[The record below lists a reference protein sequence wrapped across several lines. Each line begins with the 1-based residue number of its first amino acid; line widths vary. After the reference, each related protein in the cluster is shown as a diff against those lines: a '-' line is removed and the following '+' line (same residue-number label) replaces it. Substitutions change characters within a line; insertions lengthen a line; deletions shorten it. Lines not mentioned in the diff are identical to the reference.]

1 MNFRRVS
8 ILIQKEFKQLIRDP
22 LSIALGILLPV
33 VLLLICG
40 FGVSTDV
47 RNIHMAIVV
56 PEPSE
61 MASQICARF
70 QSNGFFKSQIV
81 RTTAEAEALMRSH
94 QVDTCLY
101 LPQNFTKKLE
111 TGDATVQIV
120 VNASNPSPAF
130 LKRGYILTVLSS
142 CMGPQNDP
150 NALEVQTRQ
159 WFNEEN
165 RSAFNIVP
173 GMIVI
178 ILTII
183 GALLT
188 SMVMAREY
196 ELGNLESMFVTP
208 MRSIEILLAKMTTNF
223 FLGMVGLLIALVL
236 GHYLFGLPTRGNLA
250 ILIFGSGLY
259 LIVSLC
265 LGLLISSITKNQF
278 LAVLATVIATFLPS
292 YILSGFLFEIRSMP
306 AFLQGVTNFVPARYY
321 VDFLQT
327 SLLVGDVQRNVLW
340 NLSVLGGI
348 AILLL
353 MLAVVKNPKRL

>member
-1 MNFRRVS
+1 MSFRRIF
-8 ILIQKEFKQLIRDP
+8 ILTQKEFKQLIRDP

-47 RNIHMAIVV
+47 RNIRMVIVV

-70 QSNGFFKSQIV
+70 QSNGFFDSQIV
-81 RTTAEAEALMRSH
+81 RTTAEAEALMRTH
-94 QVDTCLY
+94 QADTSLY
-101 LPQNFTKKLE
+101 LPQDFTRKLQS
-111 TGDATVQIV
+111 GDAVVQIV

-130 LKRGYILTVLSS
+130 LKQGYILTVLAG
-142 CMGPQNDP
+142 CMGSLADP
-150 NALEVQTRQ
+150 NALEIQTRQ

-188 SMVMAREY
+188 SMLMAREY

-208 MRSIEILLAKMTTNF
+208 MRSIEMLLAKMFTNF
-223 FLGMVGLLIALVL
+223 GLGMVGLTISLVL
-236 GHYLFGLPTRGNLA
+236 GHYLFGLPTRGNIA
-250 ILIFGSGLY
+250 ILIFGSSLY
-259 LIVSLC
+259 LIVALC
-265 LGLLISSITKNQF
+265 LGLLISSLTKNQF
-278 LAVLATVIATFLPS
+278 LAVIVTVIATFLPS
-292 YILSGFLFEIRSMP
+292 YILSGFLFEIKSMP

-321 VDFLQT
+321 VEFLQT
-327 SLLVGDVQRNVLW
+327 SLLVGNVWRNVFW
-340 NLSVLGGI
+340 NLSVLSGI
-348 AILLL
+348 AVLLL
-353 MLAVVKNPKRL
+353 ALAVVKNPKKL

>member
-1 MNFRRVS
+1 MSFRRIF
-8 ILIQKEFKQLIRDP
+8 ILTQKEFRQLIRDP

-47 RNIHMAIVV
+47 RNIRMVIVV

-70 QSNGFFKSQIV
+70 QSNGFFDSQIV
-81 RTTAEAEALMRSH
+81 RTTAEAEALLRAH
-94 QVDTCLY
+94 RADTCLY
-101 LPQNFTKKLE
+101 LPQDFTRKLQS
-111 TGDATVQIV
+111 GDAVVQIV

-130 LKRGYILTVLSS
+130 LKRGYILTVLSG
-142 CMGPQNDP
+142 CMGTQADP
-150 NALEVQTRQ
+150 NALEIQTRQ

-173 GMIVI
+173 GIIVI

-208 MRSIEILLAKMTTNF
+208 MRSIEILLAKMITNF
-223 FLGMVGLLIALVL
+223 GLGMVGLTIALVL
-236 GHYLFGLPTRGNLA
+236 GHYLFGLPTRGNIA
-250 ILIFGSGLY
+250 ILIFGSSLY
-259 LIVSLC
+259 LIVALC
-265 LGLLISSITKNQF
+265 LGLLISSLTKNQF
-278 LAVLATVIATFLPS
+278 LAVTVTVIATFLPA
-292 YILSGFLFEIRSMP
+292 YILSGFLFEIKSMP
-306 AFLQGVTNFVPARYY
+306 VFLQWVTNFVPARYY

-327 SLLVGDVQRNVLW
+327 SLLVGDVWRSVFW
-340 NLSVLGGI
+340 NLSVLSGI
-348 AILLL
+348 AVLLL
-353 MLAVVKNPKRL
+353 TLAVLKNPKRL